1 MTLTYTEDAYK
12 TFSASALA
20 GIGLVRN
27 LAGAGF
33 PLVGRS
39 LFLHL
44 GTRNASLV
52 LTGIAVCLVPI
63 PFILDKKGGSLR
75 RRSPWA
81 AAHEDEVDS
90 DRD

>member
-12 TFSASALA
+12 TYSASALA

-27 LAGAGF
+27 IAGAGF
-33 PLVGRS
+33 PLIGRS
-39 LFLHL
+39 LFAST

-52 LTGIAVCLVPI
+52 LMAIAVCLVPI
-63 PFILDKKGGSLR
+63 PFVLEKRGVSLR

-81 AAHEDEVDS
+81 AAHEDEDEIS
-90 DRD
+90 G